1 MLGRHVSGSSDRHAS
16 GGQSR
21 VASVS
26 ERTSDAEIRHH
37 RTSGLVVDDDVVRL
51 DITVDDVAI
60 VRVSERF
67 GDFSQNAT
75 HLYGWHWTVLLQAH
89 AEVVALDVRHDE
101 VDEIVA
107 LFDGV
112 DRNDVR
118 VIQLGRGLGFAQESL
133 TNVGAEAQLRRQHF
147 DRDLA
152 LQPFVTRAV
161 HDAHAAT
168 THFVL

>member
-1 MLGRHVSGSSDRHAS
+1 M
-16 GGQSR
+16 
-21 VASVS
+21 
-26 ERTSDAEIRHH
+26 
-37 RTSGLVVDDDVVRL
+37 
-51 DITVDDVAI
+51 
-60 VRVSERF
+60 
-67 GDFSQNAT
+67 
-75 HLYGWHWTVLLQAH
+75 LLQAH

-133 TNVGAEAQLRRQHF
+133 TNVGAEAQLRRQDF

-152 LQPFVTRAV
+152 FESFVSRAI
-161 HDAHAAT
+161 HDPHAAT
-168 THFVL
+168 TDFVL